1 MPRSDA
7 QPAAATSRGE
17 ALTERALSAAE
28 RLLAL
33 DGWGKLT
40 PKAVAREAEMSQRAV
55 QSRFSTRSDVAA
67 ALVGR
72 LGPPLV
78 EQLASLLA
86 AAGQIGEPAR
96 PADLS
101 RALDQL
107 AGPDP
112 ASVAAVE
119 LVMVSRFDPTLRSA
133 VEAVLGHTVRGWCT
147 PARGSV
153 PAALAARR
161 AYLLAIGLGLVMAGP
176 TAPSGLRLDSE
187 AARLVSAL
195 AAGTRPVTLPR
206 AEAAHLRVRPV
217 LAPDDPALEALLTA
231 TLDEVGARGFDD
243 ATTAGISRAA
253 GHSEGLLFSR
263 YQSKLELFLDACEVQ
278 RRPGFEANEAFLSR
292 LTASRGRGVAEA
304 VLIREFMHP
313 DAEGPRTL
321 TLEQVRVAWH
331 DTRLRDSLTRQAEEF
346 VNSLRESPTGV
357 PAGRDPVAYFHLATA
372 IGLGLVLLPR
382 LDPEAW
388 RLPYDVMTVPLEG
401 E

>member
-1 MPRSDA
+1 MSRADA
-7 QPAAATSRGE
+7 EPAAAASRGE

-28 RLLAL
+28 RLLVQ
-33 DGWGKLT
+33 DGWGQIT

-55 QSRFSTRSDVAA
+55 QSRFSTRSDVAV

-78 EQLASLLA
+78 KQLASLLT
-86 AAGQIGEPAR
+86 AAGQLGEPSR
-96 PADLS
+96 PADLA
-101 RALDQL
+101 RALDEL
-107 AGPDP
+107 TRPDP

-119 LVMVSRFDPTLRSA
+119 LVMVSRFDPALGGA
-133 VEAVLGHTVRGWCT
+133 VESVLGRTVRGWCT
-147 PARGSV
+147 PTRGSV

-161 AYLLAIGLGLVMAGP
+161 SYLLAIGMGLVAAGP

-195 AAGTRPVTLPR
+195 AAGARPVSLPR
-206 AEAAHLRVRPV
+206 VEAAHLRVRPV

-231 TLDEVGARGFDD
+231 TLDEVADRGFDD

-263 YQSKLELFLDACEVQ
+263 YQSKLELFLDACEIQ
-278 RRPGFEANEAFLSR
+278 RQPGFEANEAFLSR
-292 LTASRGRGVAEA
+292 LTSSRGRGVAEA

-331 DTRLRDSLTRQAEEF
+331 DTRLRESLTRQAEEF

-357 PAGRDPVAYFHLATA
+357 PAGRDPAAYFHLATA

-382 LDPEAW
+382 LDPGAW

>member
-1 MPRSDA
+1 MTGGWPDPVDRSIAGDHHRRM
-7 QPAAATSRGE
+7 ATTTAPLDFELPVARS
-17 ALTERALSAAE
+17 ADERADLLSLDAAGLAALMARLGEKPFRARQVFAWLHSKRVTSIAAMTDLSAA
-28 RLLAL
+28 
-33 DGWGKLT
+33 
-40 PKAVAREAEMSQRAV
+40 
-55 QSRFSTRSDVAA
+55 
-67 ALVGR
+67 
-72 LGPPLV
+72 
-78 EQLASLLA
+78 
-86 AAGQIGEPAR
+86 
-96 PADLS
+96 
-101 RALDQL
+101 
-107 AGPDP
+107 
-112 ASVAAVE
+112 
-119 LVMVSRFDPTLRSA
+119 LRQ
-133 VEAVLGHTVRGWCT
+133 
-147 PARGSV
+147 
-153 PAALAARR
+153 
-161 AYLLAIGLGLVMAGP
+161 
-176 TAPSGLRLDSE
+176 RLDSE
-187 AARLVSAL
+187 AARLISAL
-195 AAGTRPVTLPR
+195 AADRRPVTLPR
-206 AEAAHLRVRPV
+206 VEAEHLRVRPV